1 MERPG
6 NVANANCMQT
16 KKIYSILK
24 SQLETIVSEVLTL
37 RVLIV
42 KTNPW
47 WRQLAVTT
55 TLLEAKV
62 F

>member
-16 KKIYSILK
+16 KKIYSVLK
-24 SQLETIVSEVLTL
+24 LQLETVVSEVLTL

-47 WRQLAVTT
+47 
-55 TLLEAKV
+55 
-62 F
+62 